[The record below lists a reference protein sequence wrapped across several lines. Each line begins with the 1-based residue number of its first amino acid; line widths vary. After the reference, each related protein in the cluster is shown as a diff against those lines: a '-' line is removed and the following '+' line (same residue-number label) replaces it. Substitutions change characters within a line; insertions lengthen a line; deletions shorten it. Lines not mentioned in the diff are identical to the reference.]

1 MLIDQAVFREA
12 ATLTVIGLV
21 TTFALLI
28 FLTLVIV
35 IVGRVTAF
43 AARRAGK
50 PAGAAPSGAGDERD
64 RAKAAVIAVGAVMES
79 SARSG
84 PSRGGAP

>member
-43 AARRAGK
+43 AARRARSFR
-50 PAGAAPSGAGDERD
+50 AG
-64 RAKAAVIAVGAVMES
+64 
-79 SARSG
+79 
-84 PSRGGAP
+84 